1 LLREFCIYIK
11 KLSSDRILDPTAAA
25 KSVGIGDWRPG
36 ARMTALGRRGS
47 SREAAA
53 ATLGVLEEEE
63 NVREAGSHGR
73 WPLRPGKNICLA
85 CSI

>member
-1 LLREFCIYIK
+1 
-11 KLSSDRILDPTAAA
+11 
-25 KSVGIGDWRPG
+25 
-36 ARMTALGRRGS
+36 MTALGRRGS

-85 CSI
+85 